1 MVEIIQSLG
10 RSPTPDM
17 LDQSS
22 EQVQA
27 ELSHW
32 AESVM
37 QRENQ
42 NQGEIKQIIGVL
54 AQTIDSIAAKD
65 EIYGSEIGNV
75 TGRMQ
80 AIGELHDLAEIRKSI
95 VESTTLLK
103 SSVQRMMEDSKAA
116 TQILTVQMNEYRSR
130 VEAAERAAELDQLTG
145 LGNRRAFEKQLS
157 ARLNAVQN
165 FSLIMIDINDFKM
178 MNDRHGHLA
187 GDDLLRQF
195 ATELHA
201 HLLPLETACR
211 WGGDEFALLIPGG
224 DKPGGEKE
232 DMQRVDQ
239 LRQWVLGEYR
249 IDTGN
254 EKVKTVVTA
263 SFGVAHWDGKE
274 SGIELVARADQGMYR
289 DKEATSAAIA
299 SEPPE

>member
-1 MVEIIQSLG
+1 
-10 RSPTPDM
+10 
-17 LDQSS
+17 
-22 EQVQA
+22 
-27 ELSHW
+27 
-32 AESVM
+32 
-37 QRENQ
+37 
-42 NQGEIKQIIGVL
+42 
-54 AQTIDSIAAKD
+54 
-65 EIYGSEIGNV
+65 
-75 TGRMQ
+75 
-80 AIGELHDLAEIRKSI
+80 
-95 VESTTLLK
+95 
-103 SSVQRMMEDSKAA
+103 
-116 TQILTVQMNEYRSR
+116 MNEYRSR